1 MISLIW
7 LLLAP
12 PAALPVLDDT
22 CASWPSRDAT
32 SAFISSS
39 SVVEELL
46 EEADAPPPP
55 PPPPPAGREP
65 EVEVE
70 GVEPDEAPPV
80 APLDDVPP
88 VAPPVE
94 EGVPVDAPLVADDA
108 PVLPAFE
115 TDDPLAPKAVSVAVA
130 AVADWICMEGLGWL
144 ETVHFGLGARSQSPG
159 SAPLPPYLLN
169 NGRLNGFL
177 SRFFNVSVSRSGAGQ
192 LLMPRRCAAEPPWTA
207 LLANA
212 WSDSTHEA
220 AVQFAVVNVACSAEV
235 AMRGD

>member
-94 EGVPVDAPLVADDA
+94 AGGPVDAPLVADDA

-130 AVADWICMEGLGWL
+130 AVADRICMEGLGWL
-144 ETVHFGLGARSQSPG
+144 ETVDFGLGLAANRQEVPHYRPIFSIT
-159 SAPLPPYLLN
+159 
-169 NGRLNGFL
+169 
-177 SRFFNVSVSRSGAGQ
+177 AG
-192 LLMPRRCAAEPPWTA
+192 
-207 LLANA
+207 
-212 WSDSTHEA
+212 
-220 AVQFAVVNVACSAEV
+220 
-235 AMRGD
+235 